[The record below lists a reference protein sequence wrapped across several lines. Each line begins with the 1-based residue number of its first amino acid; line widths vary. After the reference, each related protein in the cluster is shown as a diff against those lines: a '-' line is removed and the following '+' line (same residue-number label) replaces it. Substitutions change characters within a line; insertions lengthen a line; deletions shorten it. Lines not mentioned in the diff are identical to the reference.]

1 MLWPHRLSPMRAIT
15 RTLIRRPMSS
25 ALSSTNGRI
34 VSASLP
40 HLDPARNFYRTTV
53 PLSSI
58 SCDWSQ
64 HTRYN
69 QFVFCVPPKWHNLTK
84 IEFWIHHLFKIEGD
98 IYPLA
103 YLHAG
108 PDGSIFFRAGGKYY
122 SVCAG
127 EFLDCYGSEFQNDDD
142 FLASFSERQGYLQL
156 LRTPFPDDTEEIW
169 EAVDREQR
177 SLADAAKRL

>member
-1 MLWPHRLSPMRAIT
+1 MA
-15 RTLIRRPMSS
+15 
-25 ALSSTNGRI
+25 TNGRI

-40 HLDPARNFYRTTV
+40 PLDAGRNFFRTTV

-64 HTRYN
+64 HTCYN
-69 QFVFCVPPKWHNLTK
+69 QFVFCVPPNWHNLTE
-84 IEFWIHHLFKIEGD
+84 IEFWIHRLFKIEGD

-108 PDGSIFFRAGGKYY
+108 EGSIYFRADGKYY
-122 SVCAG
+122 CVCEG
-127 EFLDCYGSEFQNDDD
+127 EYLDCYGSEFESDDD
-142 FLASFSERQGYLQL
+142 FLAKYSERQGYLQL
-156 LRTPFPDDTEEIW
+156 LRTPFPDNTEDIW
-169 EAVDREQR
+169 EAVDREQC